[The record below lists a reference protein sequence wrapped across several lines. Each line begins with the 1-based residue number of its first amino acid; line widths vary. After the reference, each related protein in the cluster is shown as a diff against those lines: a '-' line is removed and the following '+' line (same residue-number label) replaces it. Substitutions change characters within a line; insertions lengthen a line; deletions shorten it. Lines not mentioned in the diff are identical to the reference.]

1 MRNPPVARASSRE
14 PRGDRGL
21 EKGDLCPAVPALRGQ
36 GATESSPEGHWGA
49 PTSPKQGSGGASFSH
64 SLFFYLSAAFLSP
77 CLSSPGCT
85 TWFPCSNNCCC
96 SDSSPNPALMLM
108 ANDRQGKQKLHFRG
122 KVINSVYCLL
132 CPLCRASGI
141 SSTDA
146 DTCLE
151 THLLSLEPLQY

>member
-1 MRNPPVARASSRE
+1 MRDPTLARASFPESG
-14 PRGDRGL
+14 GDRGL
-21 EKGDLCPAVPALRGQ
+21 EKGGPCPAVPTLRSQGAGELSRGALGCTHMPRAGLRGC
-36 GATESSPEGHWGA
+36 
-49 PTSPKQGSGGASFSH
+49 F
-64 SLFFYLSAAFLSP
+64 FLSLIIFLP
-77 CLSSPGCT
+77 FCCFSLSLLVQPRCT
-85 TWFPCSNNCCC
+85 TWFPCSNNSCC
-96 SDSSPNPALMLM
+96 SDSSPNPLLMLM

-122 KVINSVYCLL
+122 KVIKSVYCLL

>member
-1 MRNPPVARASSRE
+1 MRGWRPGEGSP
-14 PRGDRGL
+14 
-21 EKGDLCPAVPALRGQ
+21 CPAVPALRGQ
-36 GATESSPEGHWGA
+36 GGGAAMGSSPEGHWAALTTPRQGWGA
-49 PTSPKQGSGGASFSH
+49 AFFSH
-64 SLFFYLSAAFLSP
+64 SLFFYLSAAFPSP
-77 CLSSPGCT
+77 SLSSPGCT
-85 TWFPCSNNCCC
+85 TWFPCSNNSCC

-108 ANDRQGKQKLHFRG
+108 ADDRQGKQKLHFRG
-122 KVINSVYCLL
+122 KVIKPVYCLV